1 MQLSRVI
8 FWDTDYNSINWEKNA
23 RYVIERVLMYGTLND
38 WGQIKQ
44 KYGPD
49 RILREMLQSNNL
61 DAKAISFLSTIF
73 NITQTKFRC
82 YSIIQSTQGHWS
94 Y

>member
-8 FWDTDYNSINWEKNA
+8 FWDTDYNTINWEKNSS
-23 RYVIERVLMYGTLND
+23 YVMERVLMYGTLND
-38 WGQIKQ
+38 WQQIKQ
-44 KYGPD
+44 KYGAE
-49 RILREMLQSNNL
+49 RIIKEMLQSNNL

-73 NITQTKFRC
+73 NIPQTKFRC
-82 YSIIQSTQGHWS
+82 YPLIQSNQGHWS